1 MIKIF
6 QIDYNKDINK
16 VAFLPYHWLKEFDFS
31 IYKEVWSGEEP
42 DGCDDLDGI
51 YEVFNLY
58 HPKDFKGHS
67 LSVSDIVQIIGSDKG
82 SNGFHYCDSIGWV
95 KLDDEIK

>member
-6 QIDYNKDINK
+6 QINKDKDKNNAK
-16 VAFLPYHWLKEFDFS
+16 FMPFGWTEFDFS
-31 IYKEVWSGEEP
+31 AYDEVWSGEEP

-58 HPKDFKGHS
+58 HPEDFTGHS
-67 LSVSDIVQIIGSDKG
+67 LSVSDIVQIIGSDNSSDG
-82 SNGFHYCDSIGWV
+82 YYYCDSAGWV
-95 KLDDEIK
+95 KLHMD